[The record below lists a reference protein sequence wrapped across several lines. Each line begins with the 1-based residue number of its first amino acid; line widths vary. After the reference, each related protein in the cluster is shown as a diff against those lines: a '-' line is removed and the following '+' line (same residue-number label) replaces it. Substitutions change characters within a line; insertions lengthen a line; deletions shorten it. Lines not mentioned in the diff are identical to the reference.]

1 MNEEICQ
8 SNQEQKIN
16 ESMSNIT
23 CFMLKNGELY
33 LVCDNSNETHYL
45 FMFDLMGVDKET
57 SGVPLKIIDINA
69 SKYVIIPIETDAYHK
84 IFSLQN
90 EIALAKRMIEMF
102 EKTTDKHDL
111 PQL

>member
-1 MNEEICQ
+1 
-8 SNQEQKIN
+8 
-16 ESMSNIT
+16 
-23 CFMLKNGELY
+23 MLKIGELY

-69 SKYVIIPIETDAYHK
+69 SKYTIITIEIDTYHK
-84 IFSLQN
+84 IFTMQN
-90 EIALAKRMIEMF
+90 EIALAKTMIEMF
-102 EKTTDKHDL
+102 EKATDKHDL